1 MPESEVPMKLSI
13 NRLEDILLAQGEIT
27 KEQHAMVRKYIME
40 NKISSTVAITD
51 LKIKDING
59 IYRVVAD
66 ALGVEF
72 VPIIDRYSRLSDEI
86 IALIPE
92 NTCKA
97 FCVLPWELNGNELK
111 LLIDNPQ
118 NTTAIREVQDLTG
131 KKVVPV
137 MAVGKQLKNIIEYYF
152 KNKHE
157 KEQMLSL
164 TKQGI
169 ESSGVVKMAES
180 FTDGTGPIVEFINL
194 LLERASL
201 TKASDIHIK
210 PNENDVRI
218 RMRIDGELREIARV
232 DKNSLNTVISR
243 IKVLSNLNIA
253 EKRIPQ
259 DGAFTYRGKNCLLEL
274 RVSILPSLFGESC
287 VMRVIDK
294 KGVDYDFSGLGM
306 SEEDEAVFRKMISR
320 PDGLILVT
328 GPTGSGKSTTLYTA
342 LKELNKPSVNIITV
356 EDPVESPVKDIN
368 QVQVNSQVGLD
379 FSAALRSILRHDPDI
394 IFIGEI
400 RDNETAQIAVRSSIT
415 GHLVLSTL
423 HTNDALSAIM
433 RLCDMGIEK
442 YLVTSSLSGVVAQR
456 LLKRVCPECSVDHK
470 ITEDESRMTGL
481 PVGTVTKVG
490 RGCMNCGNTGYSGR
504 IAIYEFVLITKELR
518 KAILEGVTMDE
529 LYDIAKG
536 QGMISLKDS
545 CKELLLNGITSCKEA
560 VRVIYAKE

>member
-1 MPESEVPMKLSI
+1 MKLSI
-13 NRLEDILLAQGEIT
+13 NRLEDILLAHGEIT

-306 SEEDEAVFRKMISR
+306 SDEDEAVFRKMISR

-470 ITEDESRMTGL
+470 ITEDESKMTGL

>member
-274 RVSILPSLFGESC
+274 RVSILPSLCGESC

-470 ITEDESRMTGL
+470 ITEDESKMTGL

>member
-1 MPESEVPMKLSI
+1 MKLSI

-92 NTCKA
+92 NTCKV

-137 MAVGKQLKNIIEYYF
+137 MAVGKQLKNIIEYYI

-169 ESSGVVKMAES
+169 ESSGVIKMAES

-274 RVSILPSLFGESC
+274 RVSIIPSLFGESC

-306 SEEDEAVFRKMISR
+306 SDEDEAVFRKMISR

-342 LKELNKPSVNIITV
+342 LKELNKPYVNIITV

-456 LLKRVCPECSVDHK
+456 LLKRVCPECSFDHK
-470 ITEDESRMTGL
+470 ITEDESKMTGL

>member
-1 MPESEVPMKLSI
+1 MPESEVSMKLSI

-368 QVQVNSQVGLD
+368 QVQVNSQVGLG
-379 FSAALRSILRHDPDI
+379 FSAALRSILRHDPDL

-470 ITEDESRMTGL
+470 ITEDESKMTGL

>member
-1 MPESEVPMKLSI
+1 MKLSI

-169 ESSGVVKMAES
+169 ESSGVVKIAES

-306 SEEDEAVFRKMISR
+306 SDEDEAVFRKMISR

-379 FSAALRSILRHDPDI
+379 FSVALRSILRHDPDI

-470 ITEDESRMTGL
+470 ITEDESKMTGL

>member
-306 SEEDEAVFRKMISR
+306 SDEDETVFRKMISR

-470 ITEDESRMTGL
+470 ITEDESKMTGL

>member
-1 MPESEVPMKLSI
+1 MKLSI

-306 SEEDEAVFRKMISR
+306 SEEDEALFRKMISR

-470 ITEDESRMTGL
+470 ITEDESKMTGL

>member
-1 MPESEVPMKLSI
+1 MPESEEPMKLSI

-27 KEQHAMVRKYIME
+27 KEQHTMVRKYIME

-72 VPIIDRYSRLSDEI
+72 VPIIDRYSRLSDEV

-97 FCVLPWELNGNELK
+97 FCVLPWELNGNVLK

-118 NTTAIREVQDLTG
+118 NTAAIREVQDLTG

-253 EKRIPQ
+253 EKRVPQ

-306 SEEDEAVFRKMISR
+306 SDEDEAVFRKMISR
-320 PDGLILVT
+320 PDGLVLVT

-456 LLKRVCPECSVDHK
+456 LLKRVCPECSVDHR

-481 PVGTVTKVG
+481 PVGTVTKIG

>member
-1 MPESEVPMKLSI
+1 MLESEVPMKLSI

-306 SEEDEAVFRKMISR
+306 SDEDEAVFRKMISR

-470 ITEDESRMTGL
+470 ITEDESKMTGL

>member
-1 MPESEVPMKLSI
+1 MPESEAPMKLSI

-259 DGAFTYRGKNCLLEL
+259 DGAFTYRGRNCLLEL

-433 RLCDMGIEK
+433 RLCDMGVEK

-470 ITEDESRMTGL
+470 ITEDESKMTGL